1 LRWRVHIQLQSM
13 FWSLLSHTWVVE
25 WPSLWWLTWK
35 CIFLIELH
43 YGSHQKK
50 LHVLFYCRN
59 DSPMH
64 KTTVKFYNATDNFIN
79 FITITLPELHRRYA
93 LADKAAAEMVFFYPE
108 VVDYKQLQ

>member
-1 LRWRVHIQLQSM
+1 
-13 FWSLLSHTWVVE
+13 
-25 WPSLWWLTWK
+25 
-35 CIFLIELH
+35 
-43 YGSHQKK
+43 
-50 LHVLFYCRN
+50 
-59 DSPMH
+59 MH